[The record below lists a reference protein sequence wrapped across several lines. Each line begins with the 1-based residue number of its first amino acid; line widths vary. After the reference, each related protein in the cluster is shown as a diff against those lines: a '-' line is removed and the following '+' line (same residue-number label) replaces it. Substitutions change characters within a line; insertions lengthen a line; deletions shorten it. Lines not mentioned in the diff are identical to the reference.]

1 MENADFSDSE
11 HYNLLTRGDRAKA
24 FQERSTSL
32 DATFVLED
40 KRLKLV
46 RYVSCIFIQT
56 ATEKSEWF
64 LGWAKSSFDQNLS

>member
-11 HYNLLTRGDRAKA
+11 HCNQSGHAQRMKM

-46 RYVSCIFIQT
+46 R
-56 ATEKSEWF
+56 
-64 LGWAKSSFDQNLS
+64 